1 MKHPLPS
8 LSPAPTTAPS
18 KKTKRGRGGQAAAAE
33 AAEAAAPPTAAPPAE
48 ATTLWVQCERPT
60 CSKWRK
66 VPQTAETDSTA
77 PGGLENFICTDNIWD
92 AARATCAAAEEKFSD
107 ADEVRVKGKGSV

>member
-1 MKHPLPS
+1 M
-8 LSPAPTTAPS
+8 
-18 KKTKRGRGGQAAAAE
+18 
-33 AAEAAAPPTAAPPAE
+33 
-48 ATTLWVQCERPT
+48 WVQCERPT

-107 ADEVRVKGKGSV
+107 ADEVRVRGKGSVWGESLLGGSGGGGVRG